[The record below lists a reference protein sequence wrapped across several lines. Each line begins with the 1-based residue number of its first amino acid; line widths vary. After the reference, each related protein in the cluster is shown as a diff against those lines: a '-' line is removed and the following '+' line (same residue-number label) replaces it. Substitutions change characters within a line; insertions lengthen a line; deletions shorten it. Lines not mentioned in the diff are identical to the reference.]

1 MAKFMLLL
9 HEPPGGMDGLSP
21 EEIQSVI
28 QEYSAWAARLA
39 EHDQHAGGAKLTDDG
54 GRLLST
60 DEQGALRVVDGPYAE
75 AKEVMG
81 GFFMI
86 LADDYDEAVSIA
98 QSCPHLRQGRIELR
112 QVDPAGE
119 D

>member
-28 QEYSAWAARLA
+28 QEYSAWAAGLA
-39 EHDQHAGGAKLTDDG
+39 ERDQHAGGGKLTNEG
-54 GRLLST
+54 GRLLSK
-60 DEQGALRVVDGPYAE
+60 EGGELRVVDGPYTE

-81 GFFMI
+81 GFFMV
-86 LADDYDEAVSIA
+86 LADDYDEAVTIA
-98 QSCPHLRQGRIELR
+98 QGCPHLRHGRIEIR
-112 QVDPAGE
+112 QIDPAGE
-119 D
+119 